1 VTTTARE
8 RPKVIYWNNIPAPYM
23 VERFNAVA
31 DRGIIDLEAWFSKR
45 TEADRSWMVAEES
58 WRFAY
63 RYLPRVGT
71 LEFGL
76 ALPLPLLRRR
86 PDLMVSLYGAPE
98 FVVGWAVSTIL
109 GVQTAFWTEV
119 TFDAW
124 VSRRTY
130 REWVKRQMF
139 RRVGGIITA
148 GDDGRRF
155 ARRYG
160 APDRRIFVVRHVV
173 DVAHFAEGE
182 SRSKRARTAF
192 RAANGLHGTVFVY
205 VGRLW
210 GPKGVFDLL
219 EAFDLLCR
227 RGVEATLVLVGDG
240 RDEARL
246 RARAARLGDRVVF
259 AGFHEKDVLPTWYA
273 AADVFVLPTYGDPYG
288 LVIDEAMACGLPIIA
303 TSAVGEI
310 AERVQEGRNG
320 TIVEPGDRKALAF
333 AMAHMAEDRRS
344 LAAMGAESRR
354 MIEGWTPE
362 RWASD
367 FEAVVAGLVAS
378 ERRAD

>member
-1 VTTTARE
+1 MTTTTRE

-31 DRGIIDLEAWFSKR
+31 DRGILDLEAWFSRR
-45 TEADRSWMVAEES
+45 TEADRSWAVTEET

-63 RYLPRVGT
+63 RYLPRLGT
-71 LEFGL
+71 PEFGL

-98 FVVGWAVSTIL
+98 FVVGWAIATIL
-109 GVQTAFWTEV
+109 GIRTAFWAEV

-124 VSRRTY
+124 VTRRAY
-130 REWVKRQMF
+130 RDWLKRRMF
-139 RRVGGIITA
+139 RRAGGIITA
-148 GDDGRRF
+148 GEDGRRF

-160 APDRRIFVVRHVV
+160 TPDRRIFVARHVV
-173 DVAHFAEGE
+173 DVAHFAAGT
-182 SRSKRARTAF
+182 SRSKRSRTAF
-192 RAANGLHGTVFVY
+192 RAANGLHGTVFIY

-210 GPKGVFDLL
+210 RPKGIFDLL
-219 EAFDLLCR
+219 EAFDLLSR
-227 RGVEATLVLVGDG
+227 PGVKATLLLVGDG
-240 RDEARL
+240 SDETRL
-246 RARAARLGDRVVF
+246 RSRAARLGDRVVF
-259 AGFHEKDVLPTWYA
+259 AGFREKDVLPTWYA
-273 AADVFVLPTYGDPYG
+273 AADVFVLPTHGDPYG

-310 AERVQEGRNG
+310 GERVQEGRNG
-320 TIVEPGDRKALAF
+320 TIVAPGDHVGLALA
-333 AMAHMAEDRRS
+333 MAQMAEDPRS

-367 FEAVVAGLVAS
+367 FEAAATRLVAD
-378 ERRAD
+378 RVGAY